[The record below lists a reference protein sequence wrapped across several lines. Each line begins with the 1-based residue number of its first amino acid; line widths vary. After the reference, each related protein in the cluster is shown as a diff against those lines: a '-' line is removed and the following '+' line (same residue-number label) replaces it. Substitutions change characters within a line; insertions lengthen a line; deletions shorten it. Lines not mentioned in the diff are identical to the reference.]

1 MSECKAAKR
10 TCFRY
15 GKAGH
20 HAMSVGV
27 RLWFA
32 STVESQSYQYPMSG
46 IEESE
51 SGWEGVFLEW
61 VGARFS
67 R

>member
-1 MSECKAAKR
+1 MAR
-10 TCFRY
+10 QDTML
-15 GKAGH
+15 
-20 HAMSVGV
+20 MSVGV

>member
-1 MSECKAAKR
+1 VLQVWQGR
-10 TCFRY
+10 TPWL
-15 GKAGH
+15 
-20 HAMSVGV
+20 MSVGV